1 MSKRQFRTVSVIAWV
16 VAAVAMAPRAA
27 ADLADVYL
35 KNGLTLR
42 GDVSLTDTEVILRN
56 AAGQVR
62 LSRAEVDRIVPV
74 PTLASQ
80 PATTPTTLPA
90 PAAATPPGSQTPVAA
105 GGLGAE
111 AGGAGPG
118 AAELPPPPPLSD
130 ADIQRLRLGELRLD
144 GPAEVVRVRFL
155 RKARQRDLPLEVL
168 DVLRRRADFR
178 PAWEDVLTRG
188 LPHEKLQLII
198 RLTGTEHAERIAV
211 DSDPAVFDAFRRRV
225 LPLVNRGCA
234 RSGCHGGKGA
244 REFRFPVGSSSS
256 DTYAYTA
263 FVLLDQMQTAYG
275 PLVNRANPEESVLL
289 TYMLPP
295 ETTDRGHPPVGR
307 GPAFKPVVRGRD
319 DRLYAAVLD
328 WIDQLAVPRPDY
340 GLVYENPYPGRR
352 SYVATAPSDAASSP
366 ATQPT
371 TAPAHSP
378 GVPPPETS
386 P

>member
-1 MSKRQFRTVSVIAWV
+1 MSKRQFRTVVRIAWV
-16 VAAVAMAPRAA
+16 VAALAVASRAA

-35 KNGLTLR
+35 KNGLMLR
-42 GDVSLTDTEVILRN
+42 GDVTVTDTEVILRN
-56 AAGQVR
+56 AAGQTR
-62 LSRAEVDRIVPV
+62 LPRAEVDRIVPV
-74 PTLASQ
+74 PTPASQPVATPTTGPVPTAATPPVSQ
-80 PATTPTTLPA
+80 PAT
-90 PAAATPPGSQTPVAA
+90 AA

-111 AGGAGPG
+111 AGGSGPG
-118 AAELPPPPPLSD
+118 AAELPPPPPVSD
-130 ADIQRLRLGELRLD
+130 ADIQRLRLAELRLD

-168 DVLRRRADFR
+168 DTLRRRSDFR

-188 LPHEKLQLII
+188 LPHEKLQLIV

-263 FVLLDQMQTAYG
+263 FVLLDQRQTVHG

-295 ETTDRGHPPVGR
+295 EATDRGHPPVGR
-307 GPAFKPVVRGRD
+307 GPAFKPVVRSRD
-319 DRLYAAVLD
+319 DRLYAAVLE
-328 WIDQLAVPRPDY
+328 WIDQLAVPRPEY
-340 GLVYENPYPGRR
+340 GLAYENPYAGRR
-352 SYVATAPSDAASSP
+352 SRAATAPADVESSP
-366 ATQPT
+366 ATRPA
-371 TAPAHSP
+371 TAPAPSP
-378 GVPPPETS
+378 AAAPPEA
-386 P
+386 PP

>member
-1 MSKRQFRTVSVIAWV
+1 MSKRQFRTVSLIAWV
-16 VAAVAMAPRAA
+16 VAAVAIAPRAA

-42 GDVSLTDTEVILRN
+42 GDVTITDIEVILRN
-56 AAGQVR
+56 AAGEAR
-62 LSRAEVDRIVPV
+62 LPRAAVDRIVPV
-74 PTLASQ
+74 PAPASQ
-80 PATTPTTLPA
+80 PATTTTTSPT
-90 PAAATPPGSQTPVAA
+90 PAAASPPVSQPAVAA
-105 GGLGAE
+105 GSLGADTGE
-111 AGGAGPG
+111 SAPG
-118 AAELPPPPPLSD
+118 AAELPPPPPVTD
-130 ADIQRLRLGELRLD
+130 ADIQRLRLAELRLD

-188 LPHEKLQLII
+188 LPHEKLQLIV

-244 REFRFPVGSSSS
+244 RVFRFPVGSSSS

-307 GPAFKPVVRGRD
+307 GPAFKPVVRSRD
-319 DRLYAAVLD
+319 DRLYTAVLE
-328 WIDQLAVPRPDY
+328 WIDQLAVPRPAY
-340 GLVYENPYPGRR
+340 GLAYENPYAGRR
-352 SYVATAPSDAASSP
+352 SHAATVPADVECSP
-366 ATQPT
+366 VTQPA
-371 TAPAHSP
+371 TAPAHLP
-378 GVPPPETS
+378 GGPPPEGT